1 MSKIWGSISF
11 LIIFVLGVI
20 IFIVIDVFSSQP
32 EKLSNNFITFTINS
46 QTLYS
51 GTNQNQEPYVYN
63 LEIETSYDEGFE
75 NQQLSCTPN
84 VRVSPQSI
92 GAKVSVY
99 NFYVINGTSIEFTF
113 SSNNYETKTQTYN
126 TIYKVNG
133 ETQIFA
139 ESVKNLPNSIEI
151 DLKNTS
157 TYEILYSIL
166 PSNANCYELEFL
178 KSDSNNFSISNN
190 IITALSV
197 GNGSIFV
204 WLDDT
209 LVKTIPVNIIQ
220 TEEQEEE
227 NGYGFDISLINN
239 YYGITFDN
247 ETKTATLS
255 ASNFGGTSI
264 TVAFE
269 IFITE
274 ENSPTVFVWNYQ
286 LSDEENIVLG
296 TPYSPTFSYETIAL
310 TFGSIGQVLLNLFN
324 TEFGISETITINI
337 VP

>member
-178 KSDSNNFSISNN
+178 KSDSESFSLLDNT
-190 IITALSV
+190 ITALSI
-197 GNGSIFV
+197 GNGNIFV
-204 WLDDT
+204 RLDSV
-209 LVKTIPVNIIQ
+209 LIKTIPVNIIQ
-220 TEEQEEE
+220 TEEE
-227 NGYGFDISLINN
+227 NEYSFDISLDINDECVDFFKDNNTATVYSSQFTDFPSISFVININN
-239 YYGITFDN
+239 LIEPICYW
-247 ETKTATLS
+247 
-255 ASNFGGTSI
+255 TSI
-264 TVAFE
+264 EKTDYDNLVVE
-269 IFITE
+269 DPYITK
-274 ENSPTVFVWNYQ
+274 NPNCFALVFQKNILGVVCITITNDNY
-286 LSDEENIVLG
+286 D
-296 TPYSPTFSYETIAL
+296 
-310 TFGSIGQVLLNLFN
+310 
-324 TEFGISETITINI
+324 ISEIITINI